1 MKDFLEFL
9 TSANG
14 GALMAASGMA
24 LSMIF
29 AGTGSAKGTGMTGE
43 AAAALAKEQPEKFGK
58 SLILQLLPATQ
69 GIYGM
74 IISFIIFLKL
84 GAGID
89 FQLGVKLLAAGFI
102 MGFTGLTSGI
112 AQGRVATA
120 GIQILAK
127 NEEHFMK
134 GAIYAGMVELYAI
147 LGLVI
152 AMMMIM

>member
-9 TSANG
+9 SSANG
-14 GALMAASGMA
+14 GTMMAATGMA
-24 LSMIF
+24 MSMIL

-43 AAAALAKEQPEKFGK
+43 AAAALSKEQPEKFGK
-58 SLILQLLPATQ
+58 SLVLQLLPGTQ
-69 GIYGM
+69 GFYGM
-74 IISFIIFLKL
+74 IISLMIFGQMGSGL
-84 GAGID
+84 D
-89 FQLGVKLLAAGFI
+89 FQTGAKLLAAGLT
-102 MGFTGLTSGI
+102 MGFTGLTSGV

-134 GAIYAGMVELYAI
+134 GAIYAGMVEMYAI

-152 AMMMIM
+152 ALMMII